1 MSIGYQG
8 KYLAPEPEAT
18 VPQPREY
25 PVLGRIFCI
34 AMCLMFCLAGTAA
47 AAGALYL
54 AKTYPD
60 ATPILLSPPD
70 AAQARLTAMLDA
82 VCQGDY
88 AQAGGYLLGNPSL
101 GAEETP
107 EDALGL
113 LLWNSFL
120 GSMDY
125 ALAGDC
131 YTTQDGLAQDITF
144 SYLDLTSVTANLK
157 TQSQQLLEQRV
168 SEAEDM
174 SEIYDENHEYREDFV
189 MDILDDTARAALERD
204 AKTASV
210 ALTVHLK
217 HQDGQWWVVA
227 DTALLDA
234 ISGGILF

>member
-8 KYLAPEPEAT
+8 KYLAPEPEAP

-25 PVLGRIFCI
+25 PALRRIFCI
-34 AMCLMFCLAGTAA
+34 VMCLVFCLAGMAA
-47 AAGALYL
+47 AAGAVYL
-54 AKTYPD
+54 ARTYPE

-88 AQAGGYLLGNPSL
+88 SQASSYLLGTPSL

-107 EDALGL
+107 EDTLGL
-113 LLWNSFL
+113 LLWDSFL
-120 GSMDY
+120 GSTDY
-125 ALAGDC
+125 ALVGDC

-144 SYLDLTSVTANLK
+144 SYLDLTSVTASLK
-157 TQSQQLLEQRV
+157 ARSQQLLEQRV
-168 SEAEDM
+168 AEAEDM
-174 SEIYDENHEYREDFV
+174 SEIYDGNHEYREDFV
-189 MDILDDTARAALERD
+189 MDILDDTARAALEQD
-204 AKTASV
+204 AKTAAV
-210 ALTVHLK
+210 ELTVHLK
-217 HQDGQWWVVA
+217 HQGGQWWVVA